1 MMLQEIYRHDPWKML
16 VGCILL
22 NQTTRTQVDKIRGE
36 LFSMW
41 PSAAEMRCAD
51 PSNLAAIIKSLG
63 LYNRRAKTLI
73 KFSQD
78 WTDKDWTE
86 PIELHGIGKYAQ
98 DSWEIFQ
105 KNNLNVTPTDKE
117 LIGYLKSMNK

>member
-1 MMLQEIYRHDPWKML
+1 MLQEIYRQEPWKML
-16 VGCILL
+16 IGCILL
-22 NQTTRTQVDKIRGE
+22 NQTTRTQVDKVRNR
-36 LFSMW
+36 LFEMW
-41 PSAAEMRCAD
+41 PDAIEMGNADPLSLAEM
-51 PSNLAAIIKSLG
+51 IKPLG

-78 WTDKDWTE
+78 WTNKDWKE

-105 KNNLNVTPTDKE
+105 NNNFTTQPTDKE
-117 LIGYLKSMNK
+117 LISYLARMNK

>member
-1 MMLQEIYRHDPWKML
+1 MLI
-16 VGCILL
+16 GCILL
-22 NQTTRTQVDKIRGE
+22 NQTTRTQVDKVRNE
-36 LFSMW
+36 LFDMW
-41 PSAAEMRCAD
+41 PDAIEMGNADPLSLAEM
-51 PSNLAAIIKSLG
+51 IKPLG

-78 WTDKDWTE
+78 WTDKDWKE

-105 KNNLNVTPTDKE
+105 NNNFTTQPTDKE
-117 LIGYLKSMNK
+117 LISYLARMNK